1 MSKATKSRQAK
12 GLENVFAVRSDKL
25 KELRR
30 VIQSCEDLNNL
41 LEGAAQFSLVVDSNI
56 IIGDILWF
64 VEERRFADAK
74 THLMEI
80 IEAGT
85 VKVFVPP
92 SLLAEVEEKIPLIAE
107 EKKLSEGEM
116 YGYWEIYK
124 TMLVVQEPDADCV
137 ENLRS
142 GIDPDDADFVALEKT
157 IPANG
162 IFSKDK
168 HIGMMGGNQ
177 ISIQCI
183 GHLRNYS
190 RAKSIE
196 LNIKVNGVMFVKV
209 SVAAIRGLSVKI
221 KNLIDGISAAPDWLK
236 MALIAGGL
244 LVVLHPNARE
254 NLACGLR
261 AMLVSVTEATPTV
274 IACIAEIAVF
284 LNEHEQKAKHHLNEA
299 MKELGRNQVTKNQEN
314 GTQFIAPRN

>member
-1 MSKATKSRQAK
+1 MSKVAKSRRAK
-12 GLENVFAVRSDKL
+12 GLEQVFAVHSDKL

-41 LEGAAQFSLVVDSNI
+41 LEGAAHFSLVVDSNI

-64 VEERRFADAK
+64 VAERRFAGAK
-74 THLMEI
+74 TQLMEI

-92 SLLAEVEEKIPLIAE
+92 SLLAEVEEKIPLIAK
-107 EKKLSEGEM
+107 EKKLDEDDM

-124 TMLVVQEPDADCV
+124 TKLVVQEPDANCV
-137 ENLRS
+137 ENLRN

-157 IPANG
+157 ISANG

-168 HIGMMGGNQ
+168 HIGIMGGNQ

-209 SVAAIRGLSVKI
+209 SVVVIRGLSVKI
-221 KNLIDGISAAPDWLK
+221 KNLINGISTAPEWLK

-244 LVVLHPNARE
+244 LVVLYPNARE
-254 NLACGLR
+254 NLVCGLR
-261 AMLVSVTEATPTV
+261 AMLASVTETTPTV

-284 LNEHEQKAKHHLNEA
+284 LNDHEQKAKHHLNEA
-299 MKELGRNQVTKNQEN
+299 MKELGKNQATKNQED
-314 GTQFIAPRN
+314 GAQFIAPSN

>member
-1 MSKATKSRQAK
+1 MSKVAKSRRAK
-12 GLENVFAVRSDKL
+12 GLEQVFAVRSDKL
-25 KELRR
+25 KELSTI
-30 VIQSCEDLNNL
+30 IQSWENLNNL
-41 LEGAAQFSLVVDSNI
+41 LNGAAQFSLVVDSNI
-56 IIGDILWF
+56 ILGDILWL
-64 VEERRFADAK
+64 VTKCKCPGAK
-74 THLMEI
+74 TQLMEV

-92 SLLAEVEEKIPLIAE
+92 SLLTEVEEKIPLIAE
-107 EKKLSEGEM
+107 KKNLDEDDM

-124 TMLVVQEPDADCV
+124 TKLVVQEPDADCV
-137 ENLRS
+137 ENLKN
-142 GIDPDDADFVALEKT
+142 GIDPDDADFVALAKT
-157 IPANG
+157 ISASG

-168 HIGMMGGNQ
+168 HIGIMGGNQ

-196 LNIKVNGVMFVKV
+196 LSIKVNGVMFVKV
-209 SVAAIRGLSVKI
+209 SVAVIRGLSVKI

-254 NLACGLR
+254 NLVCGLS
-261 AMLVSVTEATPTV
+261 AMLASVTEATPTV
-274 IACIAEIAVF
+274 VACIADIAVF
-284 LNEHEQKAKHHLNEA
+284 LNEHEQEAKHHLNEA
-299 MKELGRNQVTKNQEN
+299 MKELGRNQATKNQED
-314 GTQFIAPRN
+314 GTQFIAPSN

>member
-12 GLENVFAVRSDKL
+12 GLEQVFAVRSNKL
-25 KELRR
+25 KELRGI
-30 VIQSCEDLNNL
+30 IQSCQDLNSFID
-41 LEGAAQFSLVVDSNI
+41 GAAQFSLVVDSNI
-56 IIGDILWF
+56 ILGDILWF
-64 VEERRFADAK
+64 TKKRKCIGAK
-74 THLMEI
+74 TQLMEA

-107 EKKLSEGEM
+107 EKKLSENDM
-116 YGYWEIYK
+116 YGHWQIYK
-124 TMLVVQEPDADCV
+124 AMLVVQEPDADYV
-137 ENLRS
+137 ENLRN

-157 IPANG
+157 TFANG

-168 HIGMMGGNQ
+168 HISMMGGNQ

-183 GHLRNYS
+183 GHLRDYS

-209 SVAAIRGLSVKI
+209 SVAVIHGLSVKI
-221 KNLIDGISAAPDWLK
+221 KNLIDGISTAPDWLK
-236 MALIAGGL
+236 VALIAGGI
-244 LVVLHPNARE
+244 LVVLHPNSRA
-254 NLACGLR
+254 NLVCGLR
-261 AMLVSVTEATPTV
+261 AMLANVTEATPTV

-299 MKELGRNQVTKNQEN
+299 MKELGRNQATKNQE
-314 GTQFIAPRN
+314 GSMQSIC